1 MDNWGLI
8 FLNTW
13 QENQHAGRLRQAELN
28 FLEIAK
34 KIPRYGVDVHNATV
48 NFLYNI
54 VPDCFLLLLVIIS
67 DFLT

>member
-1 MDNWGLI
+1 MTVKGLKI
-8 FLNTW
+8 ILFRGQTP
-13 QENQHAGRLRQAELN
+13 AQAELN